1 MLQRCKNSL
10 NEDIIKVILWGFLG
24 GLLLVST
31 YTIDKNVVFFLKK
44 NFNIFL
50 CSLHISQK
58 IGSLT
63 LRIDT

>member
-1 MLQRCKNSL
+1 MWS
-10 NEDIIKVILWGFLG
+10 FLG

-50 CSLHISQK
+50 CSLHVSQK
-58 IGSLT
+58 IGSLI
-63 LRIDT
+63 LSIDT